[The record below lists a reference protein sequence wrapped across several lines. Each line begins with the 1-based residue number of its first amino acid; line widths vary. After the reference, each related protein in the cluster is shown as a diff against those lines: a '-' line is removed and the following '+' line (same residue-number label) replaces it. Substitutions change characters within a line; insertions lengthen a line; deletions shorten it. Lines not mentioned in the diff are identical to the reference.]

1 MDLRRSPAAML
12 SARSGS
18 SSATSTRIGLSPSRL
33 ASQYLR
39 SPDKDWISARLTA
52 SLSAGRYNLVH
63 DKQRF
68 APCRLPGPGRASHH
82 RFVTPGTCSRAVR
95 LDRGLRAIAIA
106 VLAPLTAW
114 VVMRWF
120 AEPVDFHIY
129 RYASVWAL
137 HGSDVYT
144 GDITGPGIASGG
156 LPYTYTPF
164 ALLALLPTTLA
175 SWRTAYHLWGLAA
188 AFAVA
193 WAENAVVVQVIP

>member
-1 MDLRRSPAAML
+1 MA
-12 SARSGS
+12 
-18 SSATSTRIGLSPSRL
+18 IG
-33 ASQYLR
+33 ALR
-39 SPDKDWISARLTA
+39 SFRPS
-52 SLSAGRYNLVH
+52 
-63 DKQRF
+63 
-68 APCRLPGPGRASHH
+68 GPGRARRRGRGS
-82 RFVTPGTCSRAVR
+82 VTPRRVSRAAR
-95 LDRGLRAIAIA
+95 LDRVLRAITIG

-175 SWRTAYHLWGLAA
+175 SWRT
-188 AFAVA
+188 
-193 WAENAVVVQVIP
+193 

>member
-1 MDLRRSPAAML
+1 M
-12 SARSGS
+12 
-18 SSATSTRIGLSPSRL
+18 T
-33 ASQYLR
+33 
-39 SPDKDWISARLTA
+39 
-52 SLSAGRYNLVH
+52 V
-63 DKQRF
+63 
-68 APCRLPGPGRASHH
+68 
-82 RFVTPGTCSRAVR
+82 SRAAR
-95 LDRGLRAIAIA
+95 LDRVLRAITIG

-193 WAENAVVVQVIP
+193 WAENAVVVQVIPLGSGSRRAAILAFAMTLTAVSTVMINEISMGQVNSLLMLACLTDLFRARYG

>member
-1 MDLRRSPAAML
+1 
-12 SARSGS
+12 
-18 SSATSTRIGLSPSRL
+18 
-33 ASQYLR
+33 SQYLR

-52 SLSAGRYNLVH
+52 PLSAGRYNLVH

-114 VVMRWF
+114 VIMRWF

-129 RYASVWAL
+129 RYASVLAL
-137 HGSDVYT
+137 HGSDVYR
-144 GDITGPGIASGG
+144 GDIAGPGIGG
-156 LPYTYTPF
+156 HGMPYTYTPF
-164 ALLALLPTTLA
+164 ALLALLPTALFCWKA
-175 SWRTAYHLWGLAA
+175 AYHLLGLAA
-188 AFAVA
+188 AIAPAFGVKAG
-193 WAENAVVVQVIP
+193 VVPRLPPVSRRPPP